1 MPPLGTATTPDP
13 GGSRIIAAGGRK
25 KKRNSVQEGNMAT
38 PEDFKKDQSNM
49 KRCDRIGSGQGQ
61 KLGKACRHN
70 AERSDRRESGKS
82 EGGMDNII
90 FIEDETPESYIT
102 KEMPQNQ
109 DKTLKSI
116 PHSGEKKC
124 SKRKSNDQSMSGEA
138 DSEDSNEEKLTLGP
152 TRRRKRAKPFRPEE
166 LEEIV
171 KFVDNNDYYEAPKG
185 QIKSHKSSVMHQL
198 SVHLYN
204 KFGTCHTLRQCQKR
218 LSDLRNRQKKKPWC
232 DS

>member
-70 AERSDRRESGKS
+70 AERSDRRESG
-82 EGGMDNII
+82 
-90 FIEDETPESYIT
+90 
-102 KEMPQNQ
+102 
-109 DKTLKSI
+109 
-116 PHSGEKKC
+116 

-138 DSEDSNEEKLTLGP
+138 DSEDSNEEKLTLGRIQQRSN
-152 TRRRKRAKPFRPEE
+152 T
-166 LEEIV
+166 
-171 KFVDNNDYYEAPKG
+171 
-185 QIKSHKSSVMHQL
+185 
-198 SVHLYN
+198 
-204 KFGTCHTLRQCQKR
+204 
-218 LSDLRNRQKKKPWC
+218 
-232 DS
+232 